1 MTHVS
6 KPLVGLLVATV
17 AFFALWVVALKPS
30 GQGGSSGPGAS
41 KGLGQF
47 QSDINAAHQA
57 VNTSNADNSRAG
69 ADPTSAAPTA
79 GTAPAAAHAA
89 KAPAV
94 TVKPVARTA
103 AKAKAVSRS
112 AAKPAGGAHAAATRL
127 SAVQRALH
135 AHKVLAL
142 LFYNPAAPDD
152 RAVRQEL
159 GTVPAHGGKVFKLT
173 IPLNEIVS
181 YLAITNQ
188 VPVNVAPTLVL
199 VAPNG
204 QVDEI
209 VGYTDPFEIS
219 QRVDDALALR

>member
-1 MTHVS
+1 MAHVS

-30 GQGGSSGPGAS
+30 GQSGSSGPGAS

-69 ADPTSAAPTA
+69 ADPTSAATAA
-79 GTAPAAAHAA
+79 GTTPGAAHPA
-89 KAPAV
+89 KTPAV
-94 TVKPVARTA
+94 AVKPVARTA
-103 AKAKAVSRS
+103 AKPKAVSRA
-112 AAKPAGGAHAAATRL
+112 AAKPATGAPASATRL
-127 SAVQRALH
+127 GAVQRALRS
-135 AHKVLAL
+135 HKVLAL

-159 GTVPAHGGKVFKLT
+159 GAVPTHAGKVFKLA
-173 IPLNEIVS
+173 IPLNEMVS

-188 VPVNVAPTLVL
+188 VQVNVSPTLVL
-199 VAPNG
+199 IAPNG
-204 QVDEI
+204 LADEI
-209 VGYTDPFEIS
+209 VGYTDPFEVS
-219 QRVDDALALR
+219 QRLDDALALR